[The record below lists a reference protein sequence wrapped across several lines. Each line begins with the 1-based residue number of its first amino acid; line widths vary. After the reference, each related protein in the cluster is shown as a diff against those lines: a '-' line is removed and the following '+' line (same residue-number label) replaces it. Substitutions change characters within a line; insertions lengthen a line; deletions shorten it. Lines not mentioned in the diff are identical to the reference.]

1 MIPYFGDQDLRSI
14 SEADLLDYIAVKLEA
29 GLAPATIQNGLSIVR
44 RVLNLAVRDDLIA
57 KNPASGIGKLTQR
70 VDRRVASEV
79 RSINAWS
86 RDEVETLLSLAAEYE
101 PQFEPLLRFLMSTGA
116 RRGEALGLR
125 WDDIDFERRRITIRR
140 ALKKVITVTPK
151 SGRARVLAMPPTLA
165 LSLFNLLTQRQRE
178 AIHRGWASVP
188 EPVFCSEAG
197 TPLDGRNVTRSWDR
211 RPRRAQKQG
220 VRPLRLHD
228 APHTF
233 ATLAVSAG
241 RSIRWVADQ
250 LGHANP
256 ELTLRVYAHAMPV
269 EESDLAFADFGAAN
283 SGAKRL
289 DPAPT
294 SDDDS
299 QKDNAPCA
307 TDRGHSRNLERE
319 TGIEP
324 ATLSLG
330 S

>member
-1 MIPYFGDQDLRSI
+1 M
-14 SEADLLDYIAVKLEA
+14 LDYIAVKLEA

-188 EPVFCSEAG
+188 EPVFCSEAAHRSMDATSRDLG
-197 TPLDGRNVTRSWDR
+197 IADHAGHRSRVFGHYGFTMRLTRS
-211 RPRRAQKQG
+211 RPSRYLPG
-220 VRPLRLHD
+220 DP
-228 APHTF
+228 
-233 ATLAVSAG
+233 SAG
-241 RSIRWVADQ
+241 
-250 LGHANP
+250 
-256 ELTLRVYAHAMPV
+256 LRI
-269 EESDLAFADFGAAN
+269 N
-283 SGAKRL
+283 SVT
-289 DPAPT
+289 PT
-294 SDDDS
+294 P
-299 QKDNAPCA
+299 N
-307 TDRGHSRNLERE
+307 
-319 TGIEP
+319 
-324 ATLSLG
+324 
-330 S
+330 